1 MEYSRQIS
9 QHLQITLADLLKESE
24 NVIVQTMFNLAD
36 ERDIS
41 IVMISVDSINRI
53 NVDLEDFNYA
63 VNITLDT
70 FVEDDIYGE
79 TFNDLKKKIY
89 DKLNE
94 KPLMNAEDI
103 PVVGYFLNDIT
114 QQITGTSNRVT
125 FSLRIVTSE

>member
-1 MEYSRQIS
+1 MEYSKQIS
-9 QHLQITLADLLKESE
+9 QYLQITLADLLKECE

-70 FVEDDIYGE
+70 FVEDDVYGE

-94 KPLMNAEDI
+94 KPIMNAEDI

>member
-1 MEYSRQIS
+1 MEYSKQIS
-9 QHLQITLADLLKESE
+9 QYLQITLADLLKESE

-63 VNITLDT
+63 VNVTLDT
-70 FVEDDIYGE
+70 FVEDDVYGE

-94 KPLMNAEDI
+94 KPIMNAEDI